1 MKQLSQEWFDARK
14 GRITGSSVGAI
25 LGFAPYASQED
36 ILRRMVRDYHGAP
49 SEFEGNIATQW
60 GNANEDTAKGF
71 YELEEGVRVKP
82 ASFVMHPGIAW
93 LGASPDGYIAQYG
106 IVEIKCPFGLR
117 KQEVPQFKS
126 INEQDHYYAQIQIQ
140 LLCTGRKWCDF
151 YQWTP
156 SGSKLERVEFSQ
168 PYIDVI
174 LPKLEAFYQLYLSE
188 IDNKAH
194 LEPLRKEINTNT
206 AKLLLAEWDDMCEAE
221 DRAKERKAEIMEE
234 LQIISGGKDALIHGR
249 KLTKVE
255 RKGSVAYAKVVKD
268 HCPDVDLSEYTGKPS
283 ESWRLT

>member
-36 ILRRMVRDYHGAP
+36 ILRRMVRDYHGTP
-49 SEFEGNIATQW
+49 SEFEGNVATQW
-60 GNANEDTAKGF
+60 GSANEDTAKGF
-71 YELEEGVRVKP
+71 YELEECVRVKP
-82 ASFVMHPGIAW
+82 ASFVMHPDIKW
-93 LGASPDGYIAQYG
+93 LGASPDGYIGEHG

-117 KQEVPQFKS
+117 KQDVPQFKS

-140 LLCTGRKWCDF
+140 LYCTGRKWCDF
-151 YQWTP
+151 YQWVP
-156 SGSKLERVEFSQ
+156 SGSKLERVEFSK

-188 IDNKAH
+188 IDNHEH
-194 LEPLRKEINTNT
+194 LQPLRKEINTNT
-206 AKLLLAEWDDMCEAE
+206 AKLLLAEYDDMCEAE

-268 HCPDVDLSEYTGKPS
+268 HCPDVDLSEYTGKSS